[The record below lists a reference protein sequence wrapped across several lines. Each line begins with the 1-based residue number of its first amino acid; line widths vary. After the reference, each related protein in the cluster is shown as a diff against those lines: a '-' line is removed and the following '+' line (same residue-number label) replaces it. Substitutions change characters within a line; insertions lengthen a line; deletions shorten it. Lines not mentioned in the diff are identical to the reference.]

1 MSNYEPINVA
11 QVSSSGN
18 SNAQGSQHF
27 VVGGS
32 QMIRQGKVKA
42 RQVSSIKDGFKQ
54 VDKKGGII
62 STNTSYSNNQNQQV
76 QKMVTK
82 SIQDGKM
89 NYKKP

>member
-11 QVSSSGN
+11 QVSSSNN

-42 RQVSSIKDGFKQ
+42 RQVSSIKDGFK
-54 VDKKGGII
+54 
-62 STNTSYSNNQNQQV
+62 
-76 QKMVTK
+76 
-82 SIQDGKM
+82 
-89 NYKKP
+89 

>member
-1 MSNYEPINVA
+1 
-11 QVSSSGN
+11 
-18 SNAQGSQHF
+18 
-27 VVGGS
+27 
-32 QMIRQGKVKA
+32 MIRQGKVKA

-62 STNTSYSNNQNQQV
+62 STSTNTSYSNQQNQQM

-82 SIQDGKM
+82 SIQDGKI

>member
-1 MSNYEPINVA
+1 
-11 QVSSSGN
+11 
-18 SNAQGSQHF
+18 
-27 VVGGS
+27 
-32 QMIRQGKVKA
+32 MIRQGKVKA

-54 VDKKGGII
+54 VDKKGVI
-62 STNTSYSNNQNQQV
+62 STSTSYSNQQNQQI

>member
-11 QVSSSGN
+11 QVSSSNN

-62 STNTSYSNNQNQQV
+62 STNTSYSNQQNQQI